1 MDSIEISEPGA
12 IVEGAV
18 NILGDFSGTADAGSP
33 NRAPPE
39 RWRGALRSTLRWSGL
54 LLIVW
59 TVGAA
64 LLGAIFLQ
72 ARAGAVPLQW
82 PQDWPVLFT
91 SVREP
96 ALFAQMTELALRTLN
111 LVYLPAIVLALVIWS
126 PIPLAGF
133 RQRGTAA
140 NGATHRAAPGTL
152 QLPWLA
158 ITILKFTLIAFTLIA
173 AGYIA
178 RAAWAIAEGDDP
190 IRVLPGI
197 TPPYLREFRVA
208 HPGFG
213 ADDDR
218 NSMDHVILR
227 GGQGQTLRLHRTE
240 LAGAQARFEPCPAA
254 LDSTQLGGIQPYP
267 QAHCTTLL
275 RLSKGGGEETYYV
288 FEVAGESD
296 RAAVL
301 AHFGK
306 WVAEDSAGG
315 ATAIRKGGGFTL
327 SAGSRDGAWH
337 LDVDSHN
344 VRATTIVIRHT
355 RQAAR

>member
-1 MDSIEISEPGA
+1 M
-12 IVEGAV
+12 
-18 NILGDFSGTADAGSP
+18 
-33 NRAPPE
+33 
-39 RWRGALRSTLRWSGL
+39 
-54 LLIVW
+54 LIVW
-59 TVGAA
+59 TIGSA
-64 LLGAIFLQ
+64 LLGAVLLQ
-72 ARAGAVPLQW
+72 AKPGAIPLQW
-82 PQDWPVLFT
+82 PQDWPVLL
-91 SVREP
+91 SSIREP
-96 ALFAQMTELALRTLN
+96 ALFVQMTELALLTLD
-111 LVYLPAIVLALVIWS
+111 LVYLPVIVLASVIWS
-126 PIPLAGF
+126 PIPLAAF

-158 ITILKFTLIAFTLIA
+158 VTILKFTLIAFTLIA

-178 RAAWAIAEGDDP
+178 GAAWAMAEGDDP

-218 NSMDHVILR
+218 SSMDHVILR
-227 GGQGQTLRLHRTE
+227 GGQGQTLRLHRSE

-275 RLSKGGGEETYYV
+275 RLRKGGEEETYYV

-296 RAAVL
+296 RAAIQT
-301 AHFGK
+301 HFGK
-306 WVAEDSAGG
+306 WVAEHSA
-315 ATAIRKGGGFTL
+315 ASASAVRKGGGFTL
-327 SAGSRDGAWH
+327 SASSRDGAWH
-337 LDVDSHN
+337 LDVDSQN
-344 VRATTIVIRHT
+344 VRATTIVIRQIP
-355 RQAAR
+355 QAVR